1 MSKNVV
7 LTGMMG
13 VGKSTIGK
21 KLAEKLSY
29 SFMDIDHLIEKKEG
43 SSIKIIFKNKGE
55 SYFRKIEQ
63 EITLEILKKRDLVIA
78 LGGGAF
84 LNKSIR
90 RFVKQSSISF
100 WIDVKT
106 DILIKRLEKTEKRPL
121 LLKGNLNE
129 TVNKIYLARKKTYS
143 ESDFRIKCNFE
154 TKENIIEKIFKL
166 YESSKIKG

>member
-1 MSKNVV
+1 MNKNLI

-21 KLAEKLSY
+21 NLAEKLSY
-29 SFMDIDHLIEKKEG
+29 SFVDIDHLIETKEG
-43 SSIKIIFKNKGE
+43 SSIKTIFKNKGE

-63 EITLEILKKRDLVIA
+63 DITLEMLKKKGLVIA

-90 RFVKQSSISF
+90 RLIKQSSISF

>member
-1 MSKNVV
+1 MNKNLI

-21 KLAEKLSY
+21 NLAEKLSY
-29 SFMDIDHLIEKKEG
+29 SFVDIDHLIETKEG
-43 SSIKIIFKNKGE
+43 SSIKTIFKNKGE

-63 EITLEILKKRDLVIA
+63 DITLEMLKKKGLVIA

-90 RFVKQSSISF
+90 RLIKQSSISF

-106 DILIKRLEKTEKRPL
+106 DILIKRLEKTDKRPL

-129 TVNKIYLARKKTYS
+129 TVNKIYLERKKNYS
-143 ESDFRIKCNFE
+143 EADFRIKCNFE

-166 YESSKIKG
+166 YENSKNKS

>member
-1 MSKNVV
+1 
-7 LTGMMG
+7 MMG

-21 KLAEKLSY
+21 NLAEKLSY
-29 SFMDIDHLIEKKEG
+29 SFVDIDHLIETKEG
-43 SSIKIIFKNKGE
+43 SSIKTIFKNKGE

-63 EITLEILKKRDLVIA
+63 DITLEMLKKKGLVIA

-90 RFVKQSSISF
+90 RLIKQSSISF

-143 ESDFRIKCNFE
+143 ESNFRIKCNFE